1 MSPCSSLVMAHY
13 TGHSLGGAISVLCMA
28 DLMSL
33 GHNVQRVMTFGQPR
47 VGNDQVRHRY
57 DVRHPDHHID
67 VVRFKAVG
75 NTTQIPTSLF
85 PFPKFAS
92 FVTTLA
98 ESLEFPLF
106 RLVHNRDPVPHLPLM
121 SKCQV
126 QGVQGKTEL
135 GQTESTRA

>member
-1 MSPCSSLVMAHY
+1 
-13 TGHSLGGAISVLCMA
+13 MA

-47 VGNDQVRHRY
+47 VGNEQVRDRY
-57 DVRHPDHHID
+57 DVKHLDHHID
-67 VVRFKAVG
+67 LARFKALEK
-75 NTTQIPTSLF
+75 TAQIPVSLF

-106 RLVHNRDPVPHLPLM
+106 RLVHYRDPVPHLPLM
-121 SKCQV
+121 SKCLV
-126 QGVQGKTEL
+126 QGVQGKIK
-135 GQTESTRA
+135 RF